1 MKSLMEGIAK
11 AETEVRAATLEKYG
25 KEFKVIEE
33 SMEFIIDQTNLFS
46 YKKLEQLGALQ
57 AARIHLIVRSLNSVR
72 MATGALALGY
82 YQQAL
87 TLLRMVAEDQLVAR
101 DVIKHAPTL
110 DALMNNPARID
121 KFSTM
126 AQRQSSEFEKHWKD
140 YYGMLSA
147 YGAHPRPESIF
158 SLAAFS
164 PTEGVRTVQPGPF
177 YDEDWIQDLLRITRT
192 ELKEMVGAIL
202 ELLQQALRDET
213 DLDRSELN
221 WTQED
226 ILALIKNLSTG
237 LHR

>member
-1 MKSLMEGIAK
+1 MKSLLEGIIK
-11 AETEVRAATLEKYG
+11 AETEVRAATFEKYG
-25 KEFKVIEE
+25 KEFKVIEAAI
-33 SMEFIIDQTNLFS
+33 EFIIDQTNLFS
-46 YKKLEQLGALQ
+46 YKTFEQLGALQ

-72 MATGALALGY
+72 IATVALALGY

-101 DVIKHAPTL
+101 DLIEHPPTL
-110 DALMNNPARID
+110 HALMNNPARID

-126 AQRQSSEFEKHWKD
+126 AERQSPEFKEHWKD

-164 PTEGVRTVQPGPF
+164 PTEGMHTVQPGPS
-177 YDEDWIQDLLRITRT
+177 YDEDWIEDLLRITRT
-192 ELKEMVGAIL
+192 ELKDMVGVIL
-202 ELLQQALRDET
+202 ELVQQALRDET

-226 ILALIKNLSTG
+226 ILALIKSLSTG
-237 LHR
+237 LHH